1 MLEKLFDFILF
12 NNIDTII
19 NILVIINIFS
29 FIFIVYIIYNLYNN
43 MDFCVWELNRV
54 ICNIENFLDDF
65 STNKLNNAIILI
77 IINETKNSLKSIEL
91 KLLKET
97 DIYILIILSVIFI
110 VSYLLLPANTNIF
123 KNIILYIYWVVVSGF
138 GLVYFVG
145 LLLLWLS
152 IEFYVY
158 CEYVLYIKDNA
169 ITDSDLE
176 EIENLDY
183 YNSVNWVDSI
193 KVKHLRTLLKNVFT
207 GYYYILFFK
216 TFI

>member
-1 MLEKLFDFILF
+1 
-12 NNIDTII
+12 
-19 NILVIINIFS
+19 
-29 FIFIVYIIYNLYNN
+29 
-43 MDFCVWELNRV
+43 MDFCVCELNRV

-145 LLLLWLS
+145 LLLLWLYL
-152 IEFYVY
+152 EFYTY
-158 CEYVLYIKDNA
+158 CEYV
-169 ITDSDLE
+169 
-176 EIENLDY
+176 
-183 YNSVNWVDSI
+183 
-193 KVKHLRTLLKNVFT
+193 
-207 GYYYILFFK
+207 
-216 TFI
+216 FI